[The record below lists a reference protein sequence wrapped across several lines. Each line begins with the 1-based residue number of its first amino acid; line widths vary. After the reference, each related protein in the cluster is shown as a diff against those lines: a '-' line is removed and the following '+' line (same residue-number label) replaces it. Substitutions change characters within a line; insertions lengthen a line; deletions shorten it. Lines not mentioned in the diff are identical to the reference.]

1 MIKKKYTLFA
11 LGVLTLSCA
20 SVLARFTL
28 FDNSD
33 GGKDERVWIVESR
46 IRFLAKGKKSS
57 LDVPLLRR
65 YGNTRVISEKI
76 TRPGLTVSGKV
87 KKNNNGRSVTFI
99 AGRPGIYTVLTEDV
113 VSVSAGLPDLTGN
126 SKKKKDLENI
136 NIYLK
141 DENNFPGKSKEIKSE
156 LERIISPGDDST
168 GSIEKIFRYVYK
180 KYYPP
185 PEKIS
190 VIRPGIT
197 VTSQRALMKVN
208 TFISLIRGTG
218 LPARMVAGLVMESD
232 RNTGVYYWAEVFIL
246 DEWLPFDP
254 VRGYAFR
261 LPAGYVI
268 YRYGEGELY
277 GYRNIKILETNH
289 SIREGNYR
297 IYRNTGRNE
306 RLIDIFNIKR
316 LSIDTRKALLHL
328 LLIPFGALFT
338 AFCRLIIGI
347 RSYGT
352 FTPTLLAMTILY
364 ADWVSVF
371 IVILVIGIV
380 SILGR
385 SVFPDKMN
393 RVPRLSIIL
402 TIISLT
408 IVLSVSLV
416 EYLSINING
425 DVFLLPIIILTSLVD
440 RFYTSIDDSGIKQ
453 ALYMLVW
460 TVIITGGCFLIMQ
473 IDILG
478 EFILSFPETHFV
490 TIAVMFLMEK
500 YTGDKIIEYTPL
512 KAYSG
517 ATYKPKP
524 DGKQLDL
531 PFKK

>member
-1 MIKKKYTLFA
+1 MIKKKYIFFA
-11 LGVLTLSCA
+11 LGVLFLTCA
-20 SVLARFTL
+20 SVFARFTL
-28 FDNSD
+28 FDASG

-46 IRFLAKGKKSS
+46 IKFLTKEKKSS
-57 LDVPLLRR
+57 LVVPLLRR
-65 YGNTRVISEKI
+65 YGNTRIISEKI
-76 TRPGLTVSGKV
+76 TRPGLTVSRKV
-87 KKNNNGRSVTFI
+87 KKNNNVSSVTFI

-113 VSVSAGLPDLTGN
+113 VSVSAGLPELTGN
-126 SKKKKDLENI
+126 SKKKNDLENL

-141 DENNFPGKSKEIKSE
+141 DENNIPGKAREIKSE
-156 LERIISPGDDST
+156 LGRIISSGDDST
-168 GSIEKIFRYVYK
+168 SSIEKILRYVYK
-180 KYYPP
+180 KYNPASVMIS
-185 PEKIS
+185 EK
-190 VIRPGIT
+190 RPGIT
-197 VTSQRALMKVN
+197 VKTQRSLMKVN
-208 TFISLIRGTG
+208 KFLSLIRGTG
-218 LPARMVAGLVMESD
+218 LPARIVAGLVMESD
-232 RNTGVYYWAEVFIL
+232 RNTGIYYWAEVFIL
-246 DEWLPFDP
+246 DEWIPFDP

-261 LPAGYVI
+261 LPEGYVM
-268 YRYGEGELY
+268 YRYGKGELY

-289 SIREGNYR
+289 SIREGDYR
-297 IYRNTGRNE
+297 IYRYSGRNE

-316 LSIDTRKALLHL
+316 LTIDTRKALLHL

-371 IVILVIGIV
+371 IVILVIGTV

-385 SVFPDKMN
+385 SVFPEKMN

-425 DVFLLPIIILTSLVD
+425 DVFLLPIIIVTSLVD

-460 TVIITGGCFLIMQ
+460 TVLITGGCFFVMQ

-490 TIAVMFLMEK
+490 TIAMMFLMEK

-517 ATYKPKP
+517 ATYKLKP
-524 DGKQLDL
+524 DGNQLEL